1 MNTDNLSK
9 LYKKIGDYTIQ
20 APLSIQVM
28 RTQKSSNDIEKLIPL
43 METARKQG
51 HNLNTTTKHY
61 LKKGLKKL

>member
-1 MNTDNLSK
+1 MNVILNYMRLTRIDEN
-9 LYKKIGDYTIQ
+9 IHNTI
-20 APLSIQVM
+20 SNKNKN
-28 RTQKSSNDIEKLIPL
+28 RENDIEKLIPL